1 MSIAKLVTG
10 IISIVIC
17 VIMFLQS
24 CAITFADA
32 LAKQHSVSGAAG
44 IFIALLILAIG
55 IISIATK
62 NKGTRG
68 GCVAIVFI
76 SIIACYVGY
85 KNSGEFKDLIIWS
98 IWSGAM
104 GVLSFVQL
112 IIIDK

>member
-1 MSIAKLVTG
+1 MSVAKLVTG

-17 VIMFLQS
+17 VIMLLQS

-32 LAKQHSVSGAAG
+32 LAKQRSISGAAG
-44 IFIALLILAIG
+44 IFIAILILAIG
-55 IISIATK
+55 VISITTR
-62 NKGTRG
+62 NKGAKG

-85 KNSGEFKDLIIWS
+85 INSDDFKDLIIWS
-98 IWSGAM
+98 IWCGAM

-112 IIIDK
+112 IIIEK